1 MQETTT
7 DMRALWLVVAVVAVV
22 LAFFAAI
29 HWCHLYVIEEF
40 DDKDVPH
47 MFKMGRRQQVSFE
60 EDGDDFDHMADPK
73 EPTSSLEPTEIGL
86 DTWEGGIALAL
97 YDQRPDLFAKIQ
109 EWYESDTA
117 YDLEGLDKALV
128 IEERDKLVAWRK

>member
-1 MQETTT
+1 
-7 DMRALWLVVAVVAVV
+7 MRVLWLVVAAVVAVV
-22 LAFFAAI
+22 AFFASI
-29 HWCHLYVIEEF
+29 HWCHRYVIEEF

-73 EPTSSLEPTEIGL
+73 EPTSSLDPTEMGL

-109 EWYESDTA
+109 DWYESDTA
-117 YDLEGLDKALV
+117 YDLEGLEKAL
-128 IEERDKLVAWRK
+128 ELGEGDKLVAWEK